1 MAFSRNR
8 TNNPKMCV
16 EPQETL
22 NSQAI
27 LRKEEQGGNVTHRD
41 FKLTLHIARTQVLRW
56 RFSTVVLPHY

>member
-1 MAFSRNR
+1 
-8 TNNPKMCV
+8 MCV

-41 FKLTLHIARTQVLRW
+41 FKLTLHIAGTQVLRW